1 MKRILAVSVLGAAVL
16 AIAGCGDSDTTAV
29 DATSAAAAAPPA
41 AATATATTTATTKVS
56 VNSASMGE
64 LSAALE
70 AGGVN
75 NAEKWAD
82 EIVEYRPYPADDT
95 SFAKLRKELG
105 KYNPAPDEL
114 EKIVSVLAP

>member
-16 AIAGCGDSDTTAV
+16 AIAGCGGSDDTAV
-29 DATSAAAAAPPA
+29 DASSPAAAAPPA
-41 AATATATTTATTKVS
+41 AAATTTAAAAKVS
-56 VNSASMGE
+56 ANSASTGE

-82 EIVEYRPYPADDT
+82 EIAEYRPYPADDT
-95 SFAKLRKELG
+95 SFAKLRKELA

-114 EKIVSVLAP
+114 EKIVSVLTP